1 MFQHLMKRSVEK
13 LNGIFIISNTIPS
26 FPNKSSSKPHLSC
39 SENVEWKWTK
49 KHKIEMVEN
58 RRRLF
63 CINEVWSN
71 AELAE
76 MFEITIFIAAHPGN
90 LI

>member
-1 MFQHLMKRSVEK
+1 
-13 LNGIFIISNTIPS
+13 
-26 FPNKSSSKPHLSC
+26 
-39 SENVEWKWTK
+39 
-49 KHKIEMVEN
+49 MVEN